1 MNFDPSKHLRQ
12 IRNGQSTSDYLDVK
26 WRLLWLREACPDA
39 QIETELVQLDLDRET
54 TEEVSVWN
62 AEKRRSEKVLK
73 HGVGLAVFKA
83 TVRDGKGGVATGY
96 GMEKAASFGDYFE
109 KAETKSLG
117 RALAALGYGTQFVG
131 SEFDE
136 QHRIVDSPVSR

>member
-1 MNFDPSKHLRQ
+1 MFEPSKHLRQ

-39 QIETELVQLDLDRET
+39 QIETKLVQLDLDRET

-83 TVRDGKGGVATGY
+83 TVHDGKGGVATGY
-96 GMEKAASFGDYFE
+96 GMEKAASSGNYLE

-117 RALAALGYGTQFVG
+117 RALAALAMVLNSSAQT
-131 SEFDE
+131 SMSSIE
-136 QHRIVDSPVSR
+136 